1 MRILAATLTII
12 VFILFAGCSSS
23 KNQKSSVDASQII
36 DQDSVSTPHDST
48 PTTDEAVQSDDDA
61 LDTKDE
67 SLSDEV
73 IEDDFYVPG
82 C

>member
-1 MRILAATLTII
+1 MRILATTLTLI
-12 VFILFAGCSSS
+12 VFILFAGCTSS
-23 KNQKSSVDASQII
+23 KNQKSSVDASQVI

-67 SLSDEV
+67 SLSDDIDDDV
-73 IEDDFYVPG
+73 IVPG